1 MLNDTKLRTLKPTE
15 KLYRITDFDGL
26 CIEVKPTGKKFWRF
40 RFRYLD
46 KALMMTLGEYP
57 IVGLAE
63 ARRLRDDAKTLLHKF
78 LNGVCRHELIG
89 ISCRQPHC
97 FLNGVCRHEPSEELA
112 RELFL
117 FLNGVCR
124 HEL

>member
-40 RFRYLD
+40 RFRFLD

-63 ARRLRDDAKTLLHKF
+63 ARRLRDDAKALLHK
-78 LNGVCRHELIG
+78 G
-89 ISCRQPHC
+89 INPIEDRVEKKHLKNISKSNKTNLTINS
-97 FLNGVCRHEPSEELA
+97 FIFNL
-112 RELFL
+112 
-117 FLNGVCR
+117 
-124 HEL
+124 